1 MELEQE
7 QKQDK
12 NTITDKE
19 LIELLGVQ
27 QYKSTYFAVFHTEKT
42 TISQEFDSLE
52 KAQYYLA
59 RIAANAPHAK
69 VAIIERTVI
78 HTVRHA

>member
-1 MELEQE
+1 M
-7 QKQDK
+7 
-12 NTITDKE
+12 TDKE

-27 QYKSTYFAVFHTEKT
+27 QYKSMYFAVFYTEKT

-52 KAQYYLA
+52 KAQHCLA
-59 RIAANAPHAK
+59 RIAVNAPHAK